1 MTQSLPN
8 ASNPSGSKIIGL
20 GRLPFRVDPL
30 EIESARGYIS
40 RVAQIYSTSVSALGE
55 LLGLTQMLGL
65 ERGDNTEQIAYAL
78 RLEAS
83 EWRRLCYKQTNAK
96 GQYGPTSFFGELIG
110 GDRLNYGFPRVCRV
124 LQRTRRGVGRL
135 GPRFGLRLSDP
146 SLRACP
152 PLSEVRTE
160 TPLAEAESPSMLLP
174 VRFEDG
180 RE

>member
-8 ASNPSGSKIIGL
+8 PSKPSGSKIIGL

-30 EIESARGYIS
+30 VIESARGYIG

-78 RLEAS
+78 RLAAS

-96 GQYGPTSFFGELIG
+96 GQYGPTSFFGSIVACLSTTVRSADEG
-110 GDRLNYGFPRVCRV
+110 SAG
-124 LQRTRRGVGRL
+124 RG
-135 GPRFGLRLSDP
+135 
-146 SLRACP
+146 
-152 PLSEVRTE
+152 
-160 TPLAEAESPSMLLP
+160 P
-174 VRFEDG
+174 VSIDVIASSI
-180 RE
+180 